1 MVFESTW
8 WSSATTSGD
17 RTTVRCTR
25 SYERS
30 RSFFRVLAVE
40 PGDRQ
45 LIRVDP
51 EDHDAAVASG
61 KRRDGL
67 ELPRFCPASA
77 GSWRLYSS
85 CDPSPAARS
94 AATLARGSDGTAIS
108 TPARA
113 RSPVHPDPGSI
124 ER

>member
-1 MVFESTW
+1 MVSPSTW
-8 WSSATTSGD
+8 WSSTVTSGD
-17 RTTVRCTR
+17 GTTVRAPGHA
-25 SYERS
+25 SGPGA
-30 RSFFRVLAVE
+30 FRVLAVE

-45 LIRVDP
+45 LIRSIPKTMMPPSPVAN
-51 EDHDAAVASG
+51 AATV
-61 KRRDGL
+61 L
-67 ELPRFCPASA
+67 NIPRFYPGSA

-85 CDPSPAARS
+85 CGPSPAARS